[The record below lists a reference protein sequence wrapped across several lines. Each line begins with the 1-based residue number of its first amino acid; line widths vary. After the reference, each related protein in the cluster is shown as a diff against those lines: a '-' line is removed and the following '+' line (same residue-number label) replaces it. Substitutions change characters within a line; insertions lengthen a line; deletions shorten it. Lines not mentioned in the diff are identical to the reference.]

1 MTDLPSFDEARQ
13 QFLAALRD
21 MLGDRSIPD
30 PVKAAEILACF
41 SSISQLVVLAEVR
54 LGG

>member
-21 MLGDRSIPD
+21 MLSDRSIPD
-30 PVKAAEILACF
+30 PVKAAEIEA
-41 SSISQLVVLAEVR
+41 SITAVRQISELAEAS
-54 LGG
+54 GG